1 MPNDTTWPCE
11 AKRSWTQ
18 EDVCRLRGF
27 VRWNYD
33 MTLHTSQVLRAL
45 LSSKDGVSTLGIQT
59 PSQAIQM
66 VDAGLVAGYVS
77 GWQVAADVNGDMY
90 PDQSLYPA
98 DRCPKLVEA
107 INNALVRQ
115 EQISSINGALR
126 QYVIPLVADCEAG
139 FGGAL
144 NAFELTKWMI
154 KAGAAGVHFEDQLS
168 SEKKCGHLG
177 GKVLVPVEEFI
188 EKLKAAR
195 LMADI
200 CDVPLVIIGRTDA
213 EAAGLLTRDIHRNP
227 DTVDG
232 GSILYNDWDIEAR
245 AGWLYEPEMT
255 NDGFVKVNGGLY
267 WAIAR
272 AIAFAPYVD
281 VVWCETSNPSLE
293 DAEKFARAIHEKF
306 PGKWLAYNMSPS
318 FKEWTEMSP
327 KDLAAYD
334 KKLNVLGYKFR
345 FVTLAGFHSIN
356 KGMFALAHDF
366 ANEGMLG
373 YSRLQQGEKT
383 LTSMGYRAYK
393 HQGFVGTGYFDAVRE
408 VLNPSSNLGAL
419 ETSTEATF

>member
-1 MPNDTTWPCE
+1 MRHDYSFTSHNARTL
-11 AKRSWTQ
+11 RS
-18 EDVCRLRGF
+18 
-27 VRWNYD
+27 
-33 MTLHTSQVLRAL
+33 L
-45 LSSKDGVSTLGIQT
+45 LASKDGVSALGIST
-59 PSQAIQM
+59 PAQAVQM
-66 VDAGLVAGYVS
+66 VDGGLKAGYVS

-98 DRCPKLVEA
+98 DRCPRLVEG
-107 INNALVRQ
+107 IINALVRQ
-115 EQISSINGALR
+115 EQITSINGELR
-126 QYVIPLVADCEAG
+126 PYVIPLVADCEAG

-213 EAAGLLTRDIHRNP
+213 EAAGLLTRCIP
-227 DTVDG
+227 DGTDVRFIEYQEVDTHF
-232 GSILYNDWDIEAR
+232 SVAKQTD
-245 AGWLYEPEMT
+245 
-255 NDGFVKVNGGLY
+255 DGFIKIRGGFQ
-267 WAIAR
+267 WAIER
-272 AIAFAPYVD
+272 ALAFAQYVD

-293 DAEKFARAIHEKF
+293 DAEKFANAIHERF

-318 FKEWTEMSP
+318 FKEWTEMTP
-327 KDLAAYD
+327 ADLVEYD
-334 KKLNVLGYKFR
+334 KRLNTLGYKFR
-345 FVTLAGFHSIN
+345 FVTLAGFHSLN
-356 KGMFALAHDF
+356 KDMFALAHDF
-366 ANEGMLG
+366 ANDGMLG
-373 YSRLQQGEKT
+373 YSRLQQNEKM

-393 HQGFVGTGYFDAVRE
+393 HQGFVGTGYFDAVRQT
-408 VLNPSSNLGAL
+408 LNPQTSLGAL
-419 ETSTEATF
+419 ENSTEKSF